1 MENTVLRALLERRSI
16 RSYQLGQIKEE
27 ELDAVLQAGTYAPT
41 AKGAQSPL
49 IVAVQD
55 PATISKLS
63 QMNREIMGAEHD
75 TYYGA
80 PTILL
85 VFADGEMPTFV
96 EDGSCV
102 LMQMMVACHALGLG
116 SCWINRER
124 QMFDSKEGKA
134 LMRLWGVD
142 EKHKGVGALAVG
154 YPDGERPSPAPRKNG
169 YIVKV

>member
-1 MENTVLRALLERRSI
+1 MEQVLQALRERRSI
-16 RSYQLGQIKEE
+16 RNYQLAQIRPE
-27 ELDAVLQAGTYAPT
+27 ELDVVLEAGTYAPT

-55 PATISKLS
+55 AAAVAKLS
-63 QMNREIMGAEHD
+63 EMNREILGAEHD
-75 TYYGA
+75 PYYGA

-102 LMQMMVACHALGLG
+102 LMQMMLACKALGLG

-124 QMFDSKEGKA
+124 QMFESKEGKA
-134 LMRLWGVD
+134 LMRLWGID
-142 EKHKGVGALAVG
+142 EKYKGVGALAVG
-154 YPDGERPSPAPRKNG
+154 YPEGECPSPAPRKHG
-169 YIVKV
+169 YIIKV

>member
-1 MENTVLRALLERRSI
+1 MENTVLQALLGRRSI
-16 RSYQLGQIKEE
+16 RNYQPLQIKPE
-27 ELDAVLQAGTYAPT
+27 ELEAVLQAGTFAPT

-55 PATISKLS
+55 PDAIAHLS
-63 QMNREIMGAEHD
+63 RMNKEVMGAKND
-75 TYYGA
+75 PYYGA

-85 VFADGEMPTFV
+85 VFADSEMPTFV

-134 LMRLWGVD
+134 LMKLWNVD
-142 EKHKGVGALAVG
+142 EKYKGVGALAVG
-154 YPDGERPSPAPRKNG
+154 YPNGELPSPAPRKNG
-169 YIVKV
+169 YIIRI